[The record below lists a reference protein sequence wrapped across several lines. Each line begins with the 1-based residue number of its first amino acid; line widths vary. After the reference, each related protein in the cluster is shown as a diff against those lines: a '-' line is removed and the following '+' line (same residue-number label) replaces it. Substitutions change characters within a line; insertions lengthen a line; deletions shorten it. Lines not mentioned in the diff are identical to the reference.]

1 MNLQPASS
9 IIHCGS
15 SAVAGRQQHPV
26 GLKTTPLVGPHDSSA
41 RPRQRS
47 RPRSR
52 TNSITDAFDTGGNY
66 ISINMTGIR
75 SARAVV
81 GGQVLLSVRRSPDPI
96 ATELDKPIVG
106 HRLARFLRVSS
117 LSMQTVGCVLLGILK
132 AVAYLEITWGSGADL
147 LK

>member
-9 IIHCGS
+9 VIHCGS

-41 RPRQRS
+41 RLRQRS
-47 RPRSR
+47 RPRPR

-81 GGQVLLSVRRSPDPI
+81 GGQVLLSVRRRRSPDPI
-96 ATELDKPIVG
+96 ATELDKPIVR
-106 HRLARFLRVSS
+106 HRLARFLRVSC
-117 LSMQTVGCVLLGILK
+117 LSTQTDGCVLLAILQ
-132 AVAYLEITWGSGADL
+132 AVSYLVA
-147 LK
+147 